1 MKLEREAMQHYL
13 DTTWKLKAETA
24 DWEILGDDIEDMSV
38 EMNSDTEQKQNI
50 LGQTKTTDKG
60 YKPSMDAEPY
70 YADPEK
76 KLYPKIKSIALDRL
90 TGDKCK
96 TLMLEVVIED
106 TEAAKHIAYVQEV
119 LVKVKSY
126 GGGTEGLDFPFTV
139 SDNGKR
145 TKGYVTKESIA
156 AGKPVFTA
164 GEIEAA

>member
-13 DTTWKLKAETA
+13 DTTWKLKTETA

-38 EMNSDTEQKQNI
+38 EMNADTDQKKNI
-50 LGQTKTTDKG
+50 LGQTKTIDKG
-60 YKPSMDAEPY
+60 YTPSMDAEPY

-164 GEIEAA
+164 GEIVAA

>member
-1 MKLEREAMQHYL
+1 MKLEREAMQNYL

-60 YKPSMDAEPY
+60 YTPSMDAEPY

-96 TLMLEVVIED
+96 TLMLEVVIDD

-119 LVKVKSY
+119 LVKVNSY

-139 SDNGKR
+139 SDNGRR